1 VKGLTPVQDEVPLMM
16 RRFWVR
22 AIGAFFLLLE
32 AILIQ
37 LAWTFDPETTE
48 MATTLLTFDIIS
60 GLAILAAIGFF
71 FLRHV
76 GWLAAMMVQGLSLF
90 LSLIIYFRWGLVVAQ
105 MTMLYCVFMVLFLNS
120 ILVRTAFR
128 SKSVLQENSK
138 EI

>member
-1 VKGLTPVQDEVPLMM
+1 MM

-37 LAWTFDPETTE
+37 LIWTFDPETTE
-48 MATTLLTFDIIS
+48 MVTTLLTFDIIS

-90 LSLIIYFRWGLVVAQ
+90 LSLIIYFRWGLLVAQ
-105 MTMLYCVFMVLFLNS
+105 MTMLYCIFMVLYLNS